1 MKLLFASLAALVVM
15 MCLMFAVVSIVLHE
29 NFWEGLLVGGVGI
42 GILLVHLYS
51 MDKPQLIWE
60 EEPEDKDSY

>member
-1 MKLLFASLAALVVM
+1 M